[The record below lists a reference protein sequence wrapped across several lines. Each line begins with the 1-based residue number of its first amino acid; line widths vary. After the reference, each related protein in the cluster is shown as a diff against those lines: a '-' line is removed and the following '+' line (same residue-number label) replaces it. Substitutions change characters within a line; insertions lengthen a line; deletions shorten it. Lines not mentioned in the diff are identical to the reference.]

1 MFSHT
6 TRPAELPGSIAAA
19 SQGTSSSLSSIARSD
34 SCPQLPHLPRIQVGK
49 LKCLNRPVVLLV
61 VNGWRYPTPKWDLS
75 ATTSCGGPPTGR
87 WQASLP
93 TTPEAVYLINFQDA
107 DWSRFE
113 PDRSYPLRVNA
124 DGLRP

>member
-1 MFSHT
+1 MPQPT
-6 TRPAELPGSIAAA
+6 RRPACGQRLALP
-19 SQGTSSSLSSIARSD
+19 D
-34 SCPQLPHLPRIQVGK
+34 
-49 LKCLNRPVVLLV
+49 
-61 VNGWRYPTPKWDLS
+61 PKWDLS